1 MLQWELKS
9 FRKYLLVKNSKGTVE
24 QLQSFYD
31 TLQVTDDYNPE
42 FTRATIRG
50 ALWKGFYSDMMNVSK
65 ESHIDFKNGKKPKRL
80 IKQLFKWANRPDGL
94 FLDFFAGSGTTGH
107 AVLELNAEDGGN
119 RKFILCTNNE
129 ISFDTEIDY
138 LKSIRKVVGDS
149 KNELTASFKSYQ
161 DTDEYVFFKN
171 SDEYADLGICRSVT
185 YERLNRVIKG
195 YTITICDSAFSLEV
209 EALIYTKVRLERKDD
224 YLDYMKKSL
233 AVSSCMKI
241 AGEYSYM
248 AIASFK
254 DIAHLNQFTECL
266 EQNYGQCLVN
276 IVLNKEFVNRPPMDV
291 TSH

>member
-1 MLQWELKS
+1 MIDLDTSDLQLLCALRDDSRLSLRDLGAKS
-9 FRKYLLVKNSKGTVE
+9 
-24 QLQSFYD
+24 QLSA
-31 TLQVTDDYNPE
+31 P
-42 FTRATIRG
+42 
-50 ALWKGFYSDMMNVSK
+50 SVSARL
-65 ESHIDFKNGKKPKRL
+65 KRL
-80 IKQLFKWANRPDGL
+80 EQ
-94 FLDFFAGSGTTGH
+94 SG
-107 AVLELNAEDGGN
+107 
-119 RKFILCTNNE
+119 
-129 ISFDTEIDY
+129 
-138 LKSIRKVVGDS
+138 
-149 KNELTASFKSYQ
+149 
-161 DTDEYVFFKN
+161 
-171 SDEYADLGICRSVT
+171 
-185 YERLNRVIKG
+185 VIKG